1 LAEGRSVKT
10 MDKYEAV
17 GSFGLEG
24 KVVAVVGGGGAN
36 NGIGRATA
44 VLFAKLG
51 AKVAVLDINKEAADE
66 TSKLVNAS
74 GQEAASAWQVDAL
87 NENQL
92 GKTVKEILD
101 RYRRIDVWA
110 HIVGGHKGRT
120 LIEAIP
126 LDLWN
131 SNMERNLTSAFI
143 SARVILP
150 VMKRQRSGKIVL
162 ISSFAART
170 IAVSGADYSVAKA
183 GIITF
188 TKQLAY
194 EAGFF
199 NINVNA
205 VVPGPTHEPDP
216 EKDQRDGRL
225 PRVPLGRFAC
235 PEDQAKA
242 IVFLASDWAKMITG
256 VALDVDGGMQHG
268 FVDWE
273 TYLAKHQAPAKA

>member
-1 LAEGRSVKT
+1 

-17 GSFGLEG
+17 GSFGLVG

-44 VLFAKLG
+44 ILFAKLG
-51 AKVAVLDINKEAADE
+51 AKVAVLDINREAADQ
-66 TSKLVNAS
+66 TAKLINGS
-74 GQEAASAWQVDAL
+74 GEEAASAWQVDAL

-92 GKTVKEILD
+92 DKTVREILEKHN
-101 RYRRIDVWA
+101 RIDVWA

-120 LIEAIP
+120 LIEEIP
-126 LDLWN
+126 LDLWK

-143 SARVILP
+143 GARVILP
-150 VMKRQRSGKIVL
+150 VMKRQKNGKIVL

-183 GIITF
+183 GVINF

-205 VVPGPTHEPDP
+205 VVPGPTHEPNP
-216 EKDQRDGRL
+216 EKDQKDGRL

-242 IVFLASDWAKMITG
+242 IVFLASAWAEMITG

-273 TYLAKHQAPAKA
+273 TYLAKHQAPVKA

>member
-1 LAEGRSVKT
+1 

-17 GSFGLEG
+17 GSFGLAG
-24 KVVAVVGGGGAN
+24 KIVAVVGGGGAN

-44 VLFAKLG
+44 ILFAKLG
-51 AKVAVLDINKEAADE
+51 SKIAVLDINREAAGE
-66 TSKLVNAS
+66 TAKLINAS
-74 GQEAASAWQVDAL
+74 EEEAASAWQVDAL
-87 NENQL
+87 SENQL
-92 GKTVKEILD
+92 DKTVKEILEK
-101 RYRRIDVWA
+101 YSRIDVWA

-120 LIEAIP
+120 LIEDIP
-126 LDLWN
+126 LDLWK

-143 SARVILP
+143 GARVILP
-150 VMKRQRSGKIVL
+150 VMKRQKSGKIVL

-183 GIITF
+183 GIINF

>member
-1 LAEGRSVKT
+1 

-44 VLFAKLG
+44 ILFAKLG
-51 AKVAVLDINKEAADE
+51 AKVAVLDINREAANE
-66 TSKLVNAS
+66 TAKSINAS
-74 GQEAASAWQVDAL
+74 GEEAASAWQVDAL

-92 GKTVKEILD
+92 DKTVKEILEK
-101 RYRRIDVWA
+101 YSRIDVWA

-120 LIEAIP
+120 LIEEIP
-126 LDLWN
+126 LDLWK

-143 SARVILP
+143 GARVILP
-150 VMKRQRSGKIVL
+150 VMKRQRNGQIVL

-273 TYLAKHQAPAKA
+273 TYLAKHQAPAKE

>member
-1 LAEGRSVKT
+1 

-24 KVVAVVGGGGAN
+24 KVVVVVGGGGAN
-36 NGIGRATA
+36 NGIGRATSI
-44 VLFAKLG
+44 LFAKLG
-51 AKVAVLDINKEAADE
+51 AKVAVLDINREAAGE
-66 TSKLVNAS
+66 TAKLINAS
-74 GQEAASAWQVDAL
+74 GEEAASAWQVDAL
-87 NENQL
+87 SENQL
-92 GKTVKEILD
+92 DKTVKEILEK
-101 RYRRIDVWA
+101 YSRIDVWA

-120 LIEAIP
+120 LIEDIP
-126 LDLWN
+126 LDLWK

-143 SARVILP
+143 GARVILP

-183 GIITF
+183 GIINF